1 MNSIRPMLVMAKQ
14 GLLGWHAPLD
24 PAEVV
29 PLPEPIVIGEG
40 ENEVDA
46 RVPQTPIPGPRDRKH
61 PFPPLPP
68 RGSLG
73 QSILNRP
80 RAPMHKRPAPR
91 STGDNSGVFAPPA
104 RMTGPGEQQPKGH
117 RGRGTGKRQGHYNKH
132 GVWVARNKGQKRK
145 GWPGPPPKKT
155 QIS

>member
-1 MNSIRPMLVMAKQ
+1 MTRLMNTIRPMLVRSKQ
-14 GLLGWHAPLD
+14 GLLGWHAPL
-24 PAEVV
+24 EHHQQ
-29 PLPEPIVIGEG
+29 EPIVIGEG

-46 RVPQTPIPGPRDRKH
+46 RVPQTPIPGPRDRTH

-68 RGSLG
+68 RSSLG
-73 QSILNRP
+73 RSIINRP
-80 RAPMHKRPAPR
+80 TAPR

-117 RGRGTGKRQGHYNKH
+117 RGCGTGKRQGHYNKH

-145 GWPGPPPKKT
+145 GWPGPPQKNT
-155 QIS
+155 NLLRSLHE